1 MGLSDWHHRLDAH
14 FSGLRAARTQ
24 LRGAG
29 APIFALEHGLDT
41 SAAQSLSDDIRV
53 SVKAGEL
60 GGDTLPWVIY
70 ATELGYRYSGD
81 EYWQT
86 FEEETP
92 GWTLYGRR
100 EWIRHCFNDFCRRYG
115 AARPSGPWA
124 SQFSIICWP
133 ITHAILPRDLQRQLA
148 RILYEIR
155 YSFSSELLR
164 SPLLLGERI
173 AARSW
178 EATSRFQNLAQETLL
193 IGQLAAALLLEGE
206 LGSDGHLLPATLRRI
221 GQDLDREQRAREWLR
236 SARGL
241 ARARARFQGVANVP
255 TSPTRG
261 GVAGA
266 RDTVAAL
273 GIEPSVFLRPC
284 DVAGTKWTVHLQI
297 PDLSRLIL
305 KFPELRQTLMQSR
318 CKVAGAVGA
327 PLARRRVFGG
337 TDVTLERWPR
347 SDEVLLGF
355 EQSTPELSYLL
366 RTECL
371 LRPGPTWLFRIAS
384 DGLAYEIRGFQ
395 VRPGQK
401 YLILGTSLSNR
412 GVASQVTIDCDGV
425 VGASLALPDALSDA
439 WSHTLSGLGLGQART
454 VRVSPAGL
462 AAAAWD
468 DEGRAEWLVDDP
480 ICIEL
485 RADHDCPTLS
495 LEVQPSGSP
504 EPLILN
510 SLPAGKPLFVRIPEL
525 PAGMHTLILRRIET
539 QGERERLGELEI
551 VVREPRAWTMDIPP
565 NGPASLDVI
574 PESPTLED
582 LWSGEATI
590 SVRGPAGRRA
600 GCVINLFERDPDRA
614 SFSKTLPPLELP
626 ILGSAWADYFDR
638 HVRNSSDFQNR
649 YDVARACELV
659 FGADELGTFRLRCER
674 EFSPLRW
681 IVKQDQN
688 GHVLTLVDDS
698 GDPTPPEVASYAFE
712 TPDRQELLN
721 MALVPVPFRVP
732 ADGGLY
738 VARRADFVRAVLL
751 PPHRIGL
758 AELRAR
764 PRVELDRG
772 RSAER
777 ILDIIG
783 LAATWS
789 NARLT
794 GNSLGL
800 HRRRE
805 VLRRFAR
812 YLFFMLCGDT
822 WERAELE
829 CERADSISP
838 FEFAVRGR
846 PDDSKLIRLLKDDLG
861 AIEAESCDARVRRLG
876 SLIKSTLRLQVPM
889 AGEVRGPCGTVLQK
903 QDKEDPKHPEWLS
916 ECALRMA
923 SEPGCVPQWAGA
935 HLLEGIRIL
944 LSLPAIP
951 RAARFLALAIDR
963 RTTPSALDPRSV
975 YAGWKWESR
984 R

>member
-1 MGLSDWHHRLDAH
+1 MGLSDWHQKLDAH
-14 FSGLRAARTQ
+14 FSALRASRTK
-24 LRGAG
+24 LRGEA
-29 APIFALEHGLDT
+29 APIFALEHGLD
-41 SAAQSLSDDIRV
+41 SAGVRHLSDDIRE
-53 SVKAGEL
+53 SIGSGEL
-60 GGDTLPWVIY
+60 GNDTLPWVIY
-70 ATELGYRYSGD
+70 ATEIGYRYSGD

-92 GWTLYGRR
+92 GWTVHGRR
-100 EWIRHCFNDFCRRYG
+100 EWIRNCFYQFHRRFG

-133 ITHAILPRDLQRQLA
+133 ITHAVLPCDLQRQLA

-155 YSFSSELLR
+155 YSFSSDLLR

-221 GQDLDREQRAREWLR
+221 AEDLDREQRAREWLR

-241 ARARARFQGVANVP
+241 ARARARFQGIANVP
-255 TSPTRG
+255 ASAVRG

-284 DVAGTKWTVHLQI
+284 DVGGAEWTVHLQI
-297 PDLSRLIL
+297 PDLSHLVL
-305 KFPELRQTLMQSR
+305 KFPELRQALTQSR

-337 TDVTLERWPR
+337 TDVALERWPR
-347 SDEVLLGF
+347 SDEVLLDF

-371 LRPGPTWLFRIAS
+371 LRPGPTWLFRVAS
-384 DGLAYEIRGFQ
+384 DGLAYEIRGFH

-401 YLILGTSLSNR
+401 YLVLGTSLPKR
-412 GVASQVTIDCDGV
+412 GLASAVTIDCDGV
-425 VGASLALPDALSDA
+425 AGASLDLPDSLSDA
-439 WSHTLSGLGLGQART
+439 WSQTLAEIGLGQARA

-462 AAAAWD
+462 TAAAWD

-480 ICIEL
+480 ICIEF
-485 RADHDCPTLS
+485 RADHDCPPLS
-495 LEVQPSGSP
+495 LQIQSTGGVERL
-504 EPLILN
+504 LIE
-510 SLPAGKPLFVRIPEL
+510 SLPAGKALFVRMPPL
-525 PAGMHTLILRRIET
+525 AAGSHTLTLRRNET
-539 QGERERLGELEI
+539 HREPERVGELEI
-551 VVREPRAWTMDIPP
+551 VVREPRPWTMDFPP

-582 LWSGEATI
+582 LWNGEPAI
-590 SVRGPAGRRA
+590 YVSGPAGRRT
-600 GCVINLFERDPDRA
+600 GCTINLFERDLDRP

-626 ILGSAWADYFDR
+626 ILPSAWADHFDR
-638 HVRNSSDFQNR
+638 YVRNSSDIQSR
-649 YDVARACELV
+649 YDLVRACEVV
-659 FGADELGTFRLRCER
+659 FGAEELGTFRLRCER

-681 IVKQDQN
+681 IVRHDQN

-698 GDPTPPEVASYAFE
+698 GSLTSPRVVRYSFG
-712 TPDRQELLN
+712 TPDRAELLVV
-721 MALVPVPFRVP
+721 APIPAPFRVP

-738 VARRADFVRAVLL
+738 VARRDDFVRAVLI
-751 PPHRIGL
+751 PPYRIGL
-758 AELRAR
+758 ADLRSR
-764 PRVELDRG
+764 PRVEMDRG
-772 RSAER
+772 RAAEG
-777 ILDIIG
+777 ILNVLDLVAI
-783 LAATWS
+783 WS

-794 GNSLGL
+794 GNPLGV

-812 YLFFMLCGDT
+812 HLFFLLCGDT

-829 CERADSISP
+829 SERTNSVSA
-838 FEFAVRGR
+838 FESAVRGR
-846 PDDSKLIRLLKDDLG
+846 PDDSRLVRVLKQDLEG
-861 AIEAESCDARVRRLG
+861 IEAESSEARVRRLG
-876 SLIKSTLRLQVPM
+876 SLIKTTLHLQVPM
-889 AGEVRGPCGTVLQK
+889 AGEIRGPSGTVLQR
-903 QDKEDPKHPEWLS
+903 QDRESPKHPEWLS

-923 SEPGCVPQWAGA
+923 SDPGSVLQWAGA
-935 HLLEGIRIL
+935 NLLEGVRLL
-944 LSLPAIP
+944 LSLSTIS
-951 RAARFLALAIDR
+951 RAARFLALAVDNR
-963 RTTPSALDPRSV
+963 ATPAAQDPRSV
-975 YAGWKWESR
+975 YAGWKWEVR
-984 R
+984 K